1 MTPEQRTAV
10 YSLVPAISAV
20 LVVAGVLTEDQA
32 ATVAA
37 AVVAI
42 IGVLVAFTYRP
53 TKD

>member
-1 MTPEQRTAV
+1 MSPEQRTAV

-37 AVVAI
+37 ALVAI
-42 IGVLVAFTYRP
+42 IGVLVAFAYRP